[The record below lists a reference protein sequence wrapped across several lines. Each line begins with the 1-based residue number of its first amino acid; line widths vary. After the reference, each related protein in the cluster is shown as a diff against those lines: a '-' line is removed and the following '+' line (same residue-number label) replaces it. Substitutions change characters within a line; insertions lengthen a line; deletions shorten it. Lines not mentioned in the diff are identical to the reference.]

1 LEYRKGI
8 IKMVVLFIILT
19 VLVVACIIN
28 GEIKEEQLDKI
39 EEASE
44 KKEPI
49 YPYVPW
55 EKRTKN
61 GKYR

>member
-1 LEYRKGI
+1 
-8 IKMVVLFIILT
+8 MVVLFIILT